1 MNKIELIKEI
11 LQKEGNTHT
20 DVVEIESTKGAYY
33 SYFTDSVYIS
43 SKTSKCEEKD
53 IVVVCHEC
61 IHSMQD
67 KRLHIV
73 NLIFSNLELLLF
85 ITTAICIVFGCFSF
99 WAAVVY
105 VLCGTLSIVARCLL
119 ELPAM
124 TGAFELAKKYS
135 DEKNVKEIEKEQ
147 KNINKMLPLGILS
160 FTWSRLFRIALIL
173 VLFCLI

>member
-1 MNKIELIKEI
+1 MNKIERIKEI

-20 DVVEIESTKGAYY
+20 KVVEIDFTKGAYY

-43 SKTSKCEEKD
+43 SKVTGSDAKN

-61 IHSMQD
+61 IHSMQSVW
-67 KRLHIV
+67 LHMLNVI
-73 NLIFSNLELLLF
+73 LSNLELLLF
-85 ITTAICIVFGCFSF
+85 ITVAICITFGYFKF
-99 WAAVVY
+99 WAILVY
-105 VLCGTLSIVARCLL
+105 ILCGTLSIVARCML

-124 TGAFELAKKYS
+124 IGAFELAKKYS
-135 DEKNVKEIEKEQ
+135 DEKAAKEIAKEQ
-147 KNINKMLPLGILS
+147 KNINKMLPLGVLS